1 MAKEKYQAVTFLN
14 AAGEEIS
21 NDPRWLAERTLR
33 EAGVEVSADA
43 DTSELTEEIAA
54 KDAEI
59 EALKAAL
66 AAKEAEESLDDEDE
80 PTGNYSDVKG
90 KDLTALAKERGISLK
105 GEDGKNKTAGDV
117 RAELVA
123 QDQAN

>member
-1 MAKEKYQAVTFLN
+1 MTKDQYVTFLS
-14 AAGEEIS
+14 ASGEEIS
-21 NDPRWLAERTLR
+21 NDPRWLAEKTLR
-33 EAGVEVSADA
+33 EAGVEIDSNSGS
-43 DTSELTEEIAA
+43 SELTEQIAA

-66 AAKEAEESLDDEDE
+66 AAKDIDDSLEDEDE
-80 PTGNYSDVKG
+80 PTGDYSSITG
-90 KDLTALAKERGISLK
+90 KDLTALAKDRGISLK
-105 GEDGKNKTAGDV
+105 NEDGSAKKAGEV